1 MHRQVTNTRV
11 AINTSISLSILINIK
26 SFEIE
31 KYNLDKNKRI
41 S

>member
-11 AINTSISLSILINIK
+11 AINISTSLYTLINIK

-31 KYNLDKNKRI
+31 KCNLDKNKRI